1 VAKNPV
7 MPTARVVEDVR
18 QKITAGELLPGEAL
32 PTVTAMGE
40 SYEVSKT
47 TVLKALSILRDEGLI
62 YTVPR
67 WGSFV
72 ADKSADTPD

>member
-1 VAKNPV
+1 VL
-7 MPTARVVEDVR
+7 PTARVVDDVR
-18 QKITAGELLPGEAL
+18 RKIAAGELLSGEAL

-40 SYEVSKT
+40 NYGVSKT

-72 ADKSADTPD
+72 R

>member
-1 VAKNPV
+1 VL
-7 MPTARVVEDVR
+7 PTARVVEDVR
-18 QKITAGELLPGEAL
+18 RKIAAGELLPGEAL

-40 SYEVSKT
+40 TYGVSKT
-47 TVLKALSILRDEGLI
+47 TVLKALSILRDEGLV

-72 ADKSADTPD
+72 ADKFTGPRPD